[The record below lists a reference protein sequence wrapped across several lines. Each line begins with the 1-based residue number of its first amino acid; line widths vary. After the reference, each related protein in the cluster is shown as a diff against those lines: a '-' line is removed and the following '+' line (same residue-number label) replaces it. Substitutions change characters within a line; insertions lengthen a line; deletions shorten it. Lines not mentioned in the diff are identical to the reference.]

1 MKTINSTSELT
12 EAILLLET
20 RQADQGI
27 QLREQFNLTY
37 ESLKPLNLIKSTFRE
52 AASSRELKD
61 NIINT
66 GTGLVAGYLSK
77 KLFEGVSHSPLK
89 KILGSALMFGITNM
103 VSRNPET
110 MKSLGQKFLNGISFK
125 PVDKNVNRNDK
136 NEIF

>member
-77 KLFEGVSHSPLK
+77 KLFEGVSHS
-89 KILGSALMFGITNM
+89 GSALMFGITNM

-110 MKSLGQKFLNGISFK
+110 IKSLGQKFLNGISFK

>member
-77 KLFEGVSHSPLK
+77 KLFEGVSHNPLK

-110 MKSLGQKFLNGISFK
+110 MKSLGQKFLNVISFK

>member
-89 KILGSALMFGITNM
+89 NSWLRFDVRDNKYGEQEPGNYKITGT
-103 VSRNPET
+103 
-110 MKSLGQKFLNGISFK
+110 KISEWHQFQTS
-125 PVDKNVNRNDK
+125 
-136 NEIF
+136 